1 MPFVKCVFNKY
12 GMNII
17 GEKKRERKKTIAAK
31 RQERALRR
39 GLDLQAIN
47 SVQLL
52 TCSVYNM

>member
-1 MPFVKCVFNKY
+1 
-12 GMNII
+12 MNII